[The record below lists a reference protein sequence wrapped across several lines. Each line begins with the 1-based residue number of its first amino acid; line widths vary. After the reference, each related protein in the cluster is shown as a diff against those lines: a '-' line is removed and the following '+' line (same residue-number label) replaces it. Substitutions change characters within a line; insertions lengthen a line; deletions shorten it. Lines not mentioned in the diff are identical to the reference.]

1 MQKKSEQGFALI
13 EVLVSLLIFSL
24 GVVGLVGMQSR
35 ALQVGMEAQD
45 RNTAA
50 MLANRVASEMHAHKT
65 TDLSAA
71 AVSNWEDQV
80 KAQLPNGE
88 GVVIANS
95 SGTDATVEVSW
106 HPPSRKDTEKSTYRT
121 LVVIPQ

>member
-50 MLANRVASEMHAHKT
+50 MLANRMASEMHAYKT

-71 AVSNWEDQV
+71 AISNWEDQV

-88 GVVIANS
+88 GSVTGNS
-95 SGTDATVEVSW
+95 SGTEATVALSW
-106 HPPSRKDTEKSTYRT
+106 HSPSRKDTEKSTYST
-121 LVVIPQ
+121 KVVIPQ

>member
-50 MLANRVASEMHAHKT
+50 LLANRVASEMHAYKT
-65 TDLSAA
+65 TALSATA
-71 AVSNWEDQV
+71 QSSWEDLV
-80 KAQLPNGE
+80 KAELPNGV
-88 GVVIANS
+88 GAIN
-95 SGTDATVEVSW
+95 ATSATNATITVTW
-106 HPPSRKDTEKSTYRT
+106 HPPSRQATEQSTYRT
-121 LVVIPQ
+121 MVVIPQ

>member
-1 MQKKSEQGFALI
+1 MHKKSEQGFALI

-50 MLANRVASEMHAHKT
+50 LLVNRVASEMQAYKT
-65 TDLSAA
+65 TGLSAA
-71 AVSNWEDQV
+71 AITNWEDQV

-88 GVVIANS
+88 GVVTATSN
-95 SGTDATVEVSW
+95 TAATVEVHW
-106 HPPSRKDTEKSTYRT
+106 YPPSRTVTEKSSYRT
-121 LVVIPQ
+121 QVVIPQ